1 MPNVSKVSPATR
13 IAPAPVIGE
22 WTRGREDAG
31 SSGLQSDEHR
41 RLLLVPNGGVPRTSH
56 YTLSKWRSH
65 TLGLGCVELMLMVC
79 FAVC

>member
-41 RLLLVPNGGVPRTSH
+41 RLLLVPNGGVLIRHVDSALTLYLGGAVIHLRTW
-56 YTLSKWRSH
+56 LRASKD
-65 TLGLGCVELMLMVC
+65 LI
-79 FAVC
+79 